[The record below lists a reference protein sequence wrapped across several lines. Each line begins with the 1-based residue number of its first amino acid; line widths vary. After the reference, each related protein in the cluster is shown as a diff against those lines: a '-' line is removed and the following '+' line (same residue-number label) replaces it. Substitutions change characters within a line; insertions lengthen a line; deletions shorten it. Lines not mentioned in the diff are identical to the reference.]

1 MLTLEGKKF
10 CICEAILMLDA
21 KVWKEN
27 RKAWFNVV
35 VEGIMKDY
43 ESKKTLAQVIV
54 LLLFAN
60 RLFVKIWYHVLQ
72 DLLVLYHNGAS
83 VFENFQWS
91 MQKENIF
98 LS

>member
-1 MLTLEGKKF
+1 MLTLEGRKF

-43 ESKKTLAQVIV
+43 ESKKILAQVETIQ
-54 LLLFAN
+54 L
-60 RLFVKIWYHVLQ
+60 H
-72 DLLVLYHNGAS
+72 
-83 VFENFQWS
+83 
-91 MQKENIF
+91 
-98 LS
+98 

>member
-1 MLTLEGKKF
+1 MHQVEDDVMLTLEGKKF

-43 ESKKTLAQVIV
+43 ESKKTLAQVIA
-54 LLLFAN
+54 LLHTEC
-60 RLFVKIWYHVLQ
+60 VT
-72 DLLVLYHNGAS
+72 DLG
-83 VFENFQWS
+83 
-91 MQKENIF
+91 
-98 LS
+98 